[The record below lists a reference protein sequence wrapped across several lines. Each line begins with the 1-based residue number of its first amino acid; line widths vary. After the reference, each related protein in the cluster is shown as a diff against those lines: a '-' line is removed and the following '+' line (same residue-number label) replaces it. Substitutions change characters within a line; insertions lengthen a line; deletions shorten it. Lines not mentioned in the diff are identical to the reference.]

1 MALSVGI
8 IGLPNVGKSTL
19 LNALTRSHAEASNY
33 PFCTIDKNIGIAVV
47 PDDNLVRLKEIL
59 DPDEAVSTSIQFI
72 DIAGLVEGASK
83 GEGLGNKFL
92 SHIRE
97 VDALLHVVRC
107 FDNENVSHLY
117 SSPDPIRDVEV
128 VETELILADLNT
140 AESLIEKAS
149 RALRGGHKE
158 CEAER
163 DVFNHCLEWLK
174 DGKPLYQIV
183 FSDDEQIIL
192 RNAHFLSLK
201 PVLFLAN
208 VDESDPSGTGP
219 LPVALMEAKVRDNVI
234 PITVKIEEE
243 ITDLPISDGVAFL
256 EDLGIT
262 EPGIN
267 RVIIGCY
274 RLLDLITFYTIAHN
288 KLRAWQLRRGSTA
301 SQAAGK
307 IHTDMEKGF
316 IRGEVM
322 GLEELLRFGSRV
334 TLQEQ
339 GLIRV
344 VGKDYVVQ
352 NHDVLQVHFKS

>member
-19 LNALTRSHAEASNY
+19 LNALTRSNAEASNY
-33 PFCTIDKNIGIAVV
+33 PFCTIDKNIGIAEV
-47 PDDNLVRLKEIL
+47 PDENLTRLKEIL
-59 DPDEAVSTSIQFI
+59 DPEEAVSTSIQFI

-97 VDALLHVVRC
+97 VDALLHVIRC
-107 FDNENVSHLY
+107 FENENVSHVY
-117 SSPDPIRDVEV
+117 STTDPMRDVEV
-128 VETELILADLNT
+128 VETELILADLN
-140 AESLIEKAS
+140 AVESLLEKAS
-149 RALRGGHKE
+149 RALRGGHKDRE
-158 CEAER
+158 IER
-163 DVFNHCLEWLK
+163 NVFTHCLEGLK
-174 DGKPLYQIV
+174 SGKPLYQLD
-183 FSDDEQIIL
+183 FSDEEKIIL

-219 LPVALMEAKVRDNVI
+219 LPLALMEAKGRDKVI

-243 ITDLPISDGVAFL
+243 IAELPKSDGAAFL
-256 EDLGIT
+256 EDLGIS
-262 EPGIN
+262 ESGIN
-267 RVIIGCY
+267 LVIIGCY
-274 RLLDLITFYTIAHN
+274 RLLDLITFYTIANN

-301 SQAAGK
+301 SKAAGK
-307 IHTDMEKGF
+307 IHTDMERGF

-322 GLEELLRFGSRV
+322 GLEELLRYGSRGM
-334 TLQEQ
+334 LQEQ

-352 NHDVLQVHFKS
+352 NYDILQIHFKS